1 MTKIA
6 IIGKPNVGK
15 STIFNRLL
23 KRNLA
28 ITSDIP
34 GTTRDR
40 NIQKI
45 SFESYDLTLIDTSGL
60 ESETKENMETD
71 MKEQANTAINEA
83 DITLFILDITKEAD
97 INDLT
102 VAQILRKSKKP
113 VILVAN
119 KFDNESLEQNIY
131 SFYELGFGEPIPVSA
146 IHKTGIDHLKE
157 AILKTLKKIKAKKQK
172 VIRKK
177 QSGII
182 NICILGKPNAG
193 KSSLLNALCGSK
205 RAIVSEIPGTTRDT
219 VDTEIE
225 YKKEKFKI
233 IDTAGLRKRG
243 KIERGIEKYSSLRTN
258 EMVENSDIIILLI
271 DGKEGISSQ
280 DQHITEYAFKYKK
293 GLIIA
298 INKIDLMD
306 EDLKDRMIRKLK
318 IKFPF
323 LPWAPV
329 IFISAKE
336 KKNTEKVLDISSEIF
351 KERNKRIKTAELNAF
366 LQRLTNLHLPAST
379 KTTKPKFMYATQV
392 EINPPKF
399 VLHFKHPEN
408 LHFSYPRYLENSIRK
423 EYGFN
428 GTAIDLV
435 FKGEILKTKEK

>member
-15 STIFNRLL
+15 STIFNRLI

-45 SFESYDLTLIDTSGL
+45 SFEGYDLTLIDTSGL
-60 ESETKENMETD
+60 ESETTQDMETD
-71 MKEQANTAINEA
+71 MKEQANTAITEA
-83 DITLFILDITKEAD
+83 DITLFVLDITEDPD

-102 VAQILRKSKKP
+102 VAQTLRKSKKP
-113 VILVAN
+113 VILIAN
-119 KFDNESLEQNIY
+119 KFDNEALEQNIY

-146 IHKTGIDHLKE
+146 IHKTGIEKLKE
-157 AILKTLKKIKAKKQK
+157 ALLKNLKKIKAKKK
-172 VIRKK
+172 KITAKK
-177 QSGII
+177 QTGII

-243 KIERGIEKYSSLRTN
+243 KIERGIEKYSSLRTT
-258 EMVENSDIIILLI
+258 EMVENSDIIVLLI
-271 DGKEGISSQ
+271 DGFAGISSQ

-293 GLIIA
+293 GLIIT

-306 EDLKDRMIRKLK
+306 EDLKNRMIRRLK

-329 IFISAKE
+329 IFISAKD
-336 KKNTEKVLDISSEIF
+336 KKNTEKVLEIASDIH

-379 KTTKPKFMYATQV
+379 KVTKPKFMYATQADTS
-392 EINPPKF
+392 PPKF

-435 FKGEILKTKEK
+435 FKGYITKEEK